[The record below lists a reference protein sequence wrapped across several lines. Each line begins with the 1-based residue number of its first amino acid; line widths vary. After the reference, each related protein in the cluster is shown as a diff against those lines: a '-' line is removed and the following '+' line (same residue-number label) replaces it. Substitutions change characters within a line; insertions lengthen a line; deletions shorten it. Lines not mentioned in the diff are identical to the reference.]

1 MTRRRRRNP
10 REIDPSTGVPGRIPS
25 RGGEPEDLSEDE
37 LRERGTLF
45 SVQRGSG
52 QQGGEA
58 FSMQT
63 AKALGQV
70 PAVGTWRMDPVL
82 GYLEQIQRV
91 PVAELGFTEAIDD
104 PSIRRSVERY
114 VGYYEAGLEPPPAD
128 VVWNEP
134 TQQLVTLNR
143 RRVLAAKEAGVPS
156 ILAWVGGD
164 TYEKMRERQGERRNP
179 RRARR
184 RNPEGAIPVDTHHP
198 QVGDRYAFAPPGM
211 YPFDVVVTE
220 VGPRMATVSRADP
233 GGEPSAYGTKMPVE
247 SVAHFVNDLRGVVY
261 TPPSDP
267 SSGDPIVDA
276 VLSGDGRPRAAT
288 FLGKGDDGVVFRVDT
303 PEGPLVVKVST
314 TVPYQPLN
322 SNHRTPAEAAAML
335 EAQQAASE
343 AMADAGIPGI
353 LPSSF
358 VVHEP
363 AQKAFMVKPFVEI
376 PERLTKSQLDEVAAS
391 VEAAHKTGWV
401 FRDAL
406 QIGVWDGRVYHF
418 DTGKAE
424 YLGGLPDAAK
434 RLDPEDYW
442 SDAHTDVQN
451 LKRLFSEHG
460 ARYLT
465 EREKTNPIAEF
476 ESLYSVNAGLL
487 NAAERKKYRSL
498 VLRLGERIKTYLRN
512 HPDEDNGLWSE
523 IPEYAAD
530 EIRDMMA
537 NFKEPA

>member
-1 MTRRRRRNP
+1 MTRAR
-10 REIDPSTGVPGRIPS
+10 
-25 RGGEPEDLSEDE
+25 
-37 LRERGTLF
+37 
-45 SVQRGSG
+45 
-52 QQGGEA
+52 
-58 FSMQT
+58 
-63 AKALGQV
+63 
-70 PAVGTWRMDPVL
+70 
-82 GYLEQIQRV
+82 
-91 PVAELGFTEAIDD
+91 
-104 PSIRRSVERY
+104 
-114 VGYYEAGLEPPPAD
+114 
-128 VVWNEP
+128 
-134 TQQLVTLNR
+134 
-143 RRVLAAKEAGVPS
+143 
-156 ILAWVGGD
+156 
-164 TYEKMRERQGERRNP
+164 
-179 RRARR
+179 RR
-184 RNPEGAIPVDTHHP
+184 RNPEGAIPVDTHRPH
-198 QVGDRYAFAPPGM
+198 VGDRYAFELPGM

-220 VGPRMATVSRADP
+220 VSPRMAKVSRADP
-233 GGEPSAYGTKMPVE
+233 GGEPSPYGTKMPVE

-261 TPPSDP
+261 APPSDP

-276 VLSGDGRPRAAT
+276 VLRGEAT

-314 TVPYQPLN
+314 TVPFQPLN
-322 SNHRTPAEAAAML
+322 PNHLTPAEAAARL

-353 LPSSF
+353 LPSSL
-358 VVHEP
+358 VVHEA

-376 PERLTKSQLDEVAAS
+376 PEHLTKSQLDEVAAS
-391 VEAAHKTGWV
+391 VEAAHKAGWV

-424 YLGGLPDAAK
+424 YLGDAPDAAK

-451 LKRLFSEHG
+451 LKRLFGEHG

-512 HPDEDNGLWSE
+512 HPGEDNGFWSS

-530 EIRDMMA
+530 EVRDMMA
-537 NFKEPA
+537 KFKEPA